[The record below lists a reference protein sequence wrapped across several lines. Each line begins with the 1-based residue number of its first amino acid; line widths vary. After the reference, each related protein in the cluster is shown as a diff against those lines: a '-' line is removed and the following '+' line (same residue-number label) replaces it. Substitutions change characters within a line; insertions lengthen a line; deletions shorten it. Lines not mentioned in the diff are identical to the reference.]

1 MTRKNGKAQNLLVA
15 SILFIVFM
23 VVVSIAV
30 NVLVEKQARQPPLT
44 EELRITSV
52 AFSESNTID
61 LVVQNSGIIDAAI
74 AEVWINDEKQNF
86 TTNPPIEKFLPN
98 ASVRVSVTCPYSN
111 ATNYNI
117 KIVSNRGNVYLA
129 AATAL

>member
-52 AFSESNTID
+52 AFSEGNTID
-61 LVVQNSGIIDAAI
+61 LVVQNSGIMDTAI

-86 TTNPPIEKFLPN
+86 TTNPPIEKLLPN
-98 ASVRVSVTCPYSN
+98 ASVHVSVTHPYSN
-111 ATNYNI
+111 GTSYHI
-117 KIVSNRGNVYLA
+117 KIVSNRRNVYLA